1 LPARPPRSRPAWT
14 GRTRGRGGRVERQPG
29 RNARSGPDPP
39 GAHLRAG
46 AIGHRPCRARRRLQ
60 ARGGH
65 RGGPHARAA
74 CLPLD
79 RDLDQRQRHFTNSL
93 PGLPL
98 TGRSAPRSSGRK
110 SRRWASC
117 CRSRASTLSGRC
129 RPCASD
135 DLILRR
141 RGGRLAGRGGRA
153 GAYRLFSPGRRPLP
167 ASKGPAWSRRGRTE
181 RARVCG
187 LSLGAEGW
195 MPRAQGLEGVE
206 HRLR

>member
-29 RNARSGPDPP
+29 RIARSGPDPP

-65 RGGPHARAA
+65 RGGPHARCFA
-74 CLPLD
+74 
-79 RDLDQRQRHFTNSL
+79 
-93 PGLPL
+93 
-98 TGRSAPRSSGRK
+98 
-110 SRRWASC
+110 
-117 CRSRASTLSGRC
+117 CRSIAISTSASGIYLDKLFARLAIDGALSAKIIRAEVTPVGELLPVAGIERC
-129 RPCASD
+129 RAAAGPRAKD

-153 GAYRLFSPGRRPLP
+153 GAYRLPRRAAAF
-167 ASKGPAWSRRGRTE
+167 ASIE
-181 RARVCG
+181 RAGMVPAG
-187 LSLGAEGW
+187 KDPKG
-195 MPRAQGLEGVE
+195 
-206 HRLR
+206 